1 MRRRTV
7 LRNLLASVAPLLAC
21 CRRSEQRIIGVAPKG
36 TSSDFWQS
44 VQAGALAAG
53 REFDVEIQWN
63 GPSEETEFARQ
74 IQIVESMINAQV
86 DGIVLSPTESRALVD
101 VVERAMSMG
110 VPVTIFDSAIETD
123 NFVSYVATNNLEA
136 GRMAAARV
144 AELLS
149 GAGQV
154 AMVKHVPGSRS
165 TGDREQGFEEALK
178 QNHAGLKIVASQ
190 YCMSDRARALRVA
203 EDMLTAHPGLNAMFC
218 SSEAATVGAARAVR
232 SRNAAERVKLVGFD
246 SSPGQIQDLKDGVIN
261 SLVVQDPFQIGY
273 LGVKTIVQYLDGE
286 TPPKQID
293 SPARIVTAA
302 DLDAPEVQKLL
313 NPELEQYL

>member
-1 MRRRTV
+1 MRRRTF
-7 LRNLLASVAPLLAC
+7 LSTPLAAGLPLLAAC
-21 CRRSEQRIIGVAPKG
+21 QRSGKRVVGVVPKG
-36 TSSDFWQS
+36 TSSVFWQS

-63 GPSEETEFARQ
+63 GPPEETEFARQ
-74 IQIVESMINAQV
+74 IQIVDSMINAQV
-86 DGIVLSPTESRALVD
+86 DGIVLSPSESRALVG
-101 VVERAMSMG
+101 VVDRAMSMG
-110 VPVTIFDSAIETD
+110 IPVTIFDSAIETD
-123 NFVSYVATNNLEA
+123 NYVSYVATNNLEA
-136 GRMAAARV
+136 GRMGAARV
-144 AELLS
+144 SELLS
-149 GAGQV
+149 GSGQV

-165 TGDREQGFEEALK
+165 TGDREQGFEQAVGE
-178 QNHAGLKIVASQ
+178 QHGGIEIVAQ
-190 YCMSDRARALRVA
+190 QFCMSDRARALRVA

-232 SRNAAERVKLVGFD
+232 SRNAADRVKLVGFD

-273 LGVKTIVQYLDGE
+273 LGVKTIVQKLDGE

-302 DLDAPEVQKLL
+302 DLNDPEVQKLL
-313 NPELEQYL
+313 NPEIEQYL

>member
-1 MRRRTV
+1 MQRRTF
-7 LRNLLASVAPLLAC
+7 LKTSVAAGLPMLSGC
-21 CRRSEQRIIGVAPKG
+21 KRSEKRVIGVAPKG
-36 TSSDFWQS
+36 TSSIFWQS

-63 GPSEETEFARQ
+63 GPPEETEFARQ
-74 IQIVESMINAQV
+74 IQIVDSMINAQV
-86 DGIVLSPTESRALVD
+86 DGIVLSPTEGRGLVS
-101 VVERAMSMG
+101 VVDRAMSLG
-110 VPVTIFDSAIETD
+110 IPVTIFDSAIETD
-123 NFVSYVATNNLEA
+123 NYVSFVATNNLEA

-149 GAGQV
+149 GSGQV

-165 TGDREQGFEEALK
+165 TGDREQGFEQAISE
-178 QNHAGLKIVASQ
+178 QHSGLKIVAQ
-190 YCMSDRARALRVA
+190 QFCMSDRARALRVA
-203 EDMLTAHPGLNAMFC
+203 EDMLTAQPGLNAMFS

-232 SRNAAERVKLVGFD
+232 SRNAAAQVKLVGFD

-273 LGVKTIVQYLDGE
+273 LGVKTIVQKLDGE

-302 DLDAPEVQKLL
+302 DLEKPEIQKLL